1 MIEKM
6 SDIYLEMFELAN
18 EMRETMSE
26 LKAICEE
33 RDLAPELKHI
43 GFYVDAIMDAL
54 IEMEYPL
61 MDLENALGG
70 GEE

>member
-6 SDIYLEMFELAN
+6 SDIYLEMSELAN
-18 EMRETMSE
+18 EMHETMGE

-33 RDLAPELKHI
+33 RDLALELKHI
-43 GFYVDAIMDAL
+43 GFYVYAIMDAL
-54 IEMEYPL
+54 TEMEYPL

>member
-1 MIEKM
+1 MIERL
-6 SDIYLEMFELAN
+6 SDIYLEMFELAD
-18 EMRETMSE
+18 EMHETMNE
-26 LKAICEE
+26 LKGVCEE

-43 GFYVDAIMDAL
+43 GFYVDAIRDAL

-61 MDLENALGG
+61 MDLENAFGG